1 MKEINFDK
9 LMNYT
14 RAFSGYTP
22 EHEAILAESSQHIM
36 PRLAEVTDK
45 FYAVLQDIPEARP
58 FIEGRLEQLKATHH
72 QWLEGIMKGVCNVE
86 YTEAMYKVGDVHV
99 KVNLPVEF
107 MAGGICIIQ
116 GSLIMLVTDVY
127 ADEPSRVKTVLE
139 AINAALGFSLMVMQ
153 ESYQASSL
161 AEELEK
167 FLAITGMS
175 RTLFNNLAEAYKS

>member
-1 MKEINFDK
+1 MKEIDFNK
-9 LMNYT
+9 LMNYA
-14 RAFSGYTP
+14 RSFSGYSP
-22 EHEAILAESSQHIM
+22 ECEAVLTEASKDIL
-36 PRLAEVTDK
+36 PRLSEVTDN
-45 FYAVLQDIPEARP
+45 FYTALQEIPDALP
-58 FIEGRLEQLKATHH
+58 FIEGRLESLKATHH
-72 QWLEGIMKGVCNVE
+72 QWLEGVLKGPCDVK
-86 YTEAMYKVGDVHV
+86 YTESMYKVGSVHV

-107 MAGGICIIQ
+107 MAGGISIIQ
-116 GSLIMLVTDVY
+116 NSLISLVTDIY
-127 ADEPSRVKTVLE
+127 ADDVGRVNKVLE